1 MQVKNSLQMLV
12 EEIVINNEE
21 VIIRGSYISLAAVLH
36 QMKMGTSSVPTFI
49 HDWCAR
55 RESNPSASETTT
67 RRSYCWC
74 RNDFAWHQSAP
85 STQPNDLKVFS
96 CLLKNDT

>member
-12 EEIVINNEE
+12 EEIVINNEEE

-55 RESNPSASETTT
+55 RESNPRPSASET
-67 RRSYCWC
+67 
-74 RNDFAWHQSAP
+74 
-85 STQPNDLKVFS
+85 
-96 CLLKNDT
+96 DTLSI